1 MPNQRRLECESLGFK
16 NMFVMSNFKSRSKGL
31 ESLVR
36 PAMTHGELAPGVAA
50 QVNRYRRGKLSCEE
64 QRLLAIL
71 DDAIS
76 DGCIVPIDVPAL
88 AVPTRQVAY
97 SVR

>member
-1 MPNQRRLECESLGFK
+1 
-16 NMFVMSNFKSRSKGL
+16 MFGMSNFKSKTNGL

-36 PAMTHGELAPGVAA
+36 TAMINGELAPGVAV
-50 QVNRYRRGKLSCEE
+50 QVNHYRKAKLSCKE

-76 DGCIVPIDVPAL
+76 DGCIVPIEIPAIAVPA
-88 AVPTRQVAY
+88 RQVVY
-97 SVR
+97 SVG

>member
-1 MPNQRRLECESLGFK
+1 
-16 NMFVMSNFKSRSKGL
+16 MFVMSNFKSRSKGL

-36 PAMTHGELAPGVAA
+36 IAMTHGELAPGVAA
-50 QVNRYRRGKLSCEE
+50 QVNRYRKGRLSCEE

-76 DGCIVPIDVPAL
+76 DGCIVPIEIPTMVVPA
-88 AVPTRQVAY
+88 RQVAY
-97 SVR
+97 SMG

>member
-1 MPNQRRLECESLGFK
+1 
-16 NMFVMSNFKSRSKGL
+16 MFRMSNFKSRSKGL

-36 PAMTHGELAPGVAA
+36 TAINNGELAPGVAA
-50 QVNRYRRGKLSCEE
+50 QVNRYRKATISCEE

-76 DGCIVPIDVPAL
+76 SGCIVPIELSPVRNPA
-88 AVPTRQVAY
+88 RQIAY
-97 SVR
+97 SA